1 MPSTLTPNGRY
12 KYPGSPKYNPVII
25 QNSSFSTSTRP
36 HPNILTKPENY
47 QTSFETMSKTW
58 LITGCSSGFGSE
70 MVQQALARG
79 DTVIATARNA
89 AKLSHLAALGAT
101 TLALDVTA
109 SDEIIKTVIAT
120 AIEKHGHI
128 DILVNNAG
136 AVLEGAIE
144 ETSDEEAKANF
155 NVNVFGALAVTRA
168 VLPYM
173 RERKSGVIA
182 GMGSVGG
189 WHGTVGCGIYC
200 ATKFALVP
208 IFESLRGEVKHLG
221 IEVTLIEPGYFRT
234 DLLATGNKIV
244 AKKVIDDLKPAMEPL
259 REAFK
264 NYNHN
269 QPGNPVKGSALI
281 IEALTGT
288 GRCEGKKLPMRLGMG
303 SDYVKKVEEVLA
315 EEKTALDEWRELSLS
330 TDF

>member
-1 MPSTLTPNGRY
+1 
-12 KYPGSPKYNPVII
+12 
-25 QNSSFSTSTRP
+25 
-36 HPNILTKPENY
+36 
-47 QTSFETMSKTW
+47 MSKTW

-79 DTVIATARNA
+79 DTVIATARNP

-109 SDEIIKTVIAT
+109 SDETIEGVIAS
-120 AIEKHGHI
+120 AIKKHGHI

-144 ETSDEEAKANF
+144 ETSDEEAKTSF
-155 NVNVFGALAVTRA
+155 SVNYFGTLAVMRA

-182 GMGSVGG
+182 AFGSIGG
-189 WHGTVGCGIYC
+189 WHGTVGCGVYC
-200 ATKFALVP
+200 SAKAALVP
-208 IFESLRGEVKHLG
+208 VFEALRSEIKHLG
-221 IEVTLIEPGYFRT
+221 IEVTVIEPGYFRT
-234 DLLATGNKIV
+234 DLLAAGNKVV

-281 IEALTGT
+281 VEALTGT
-288 GRCEGKKLPMRLGMG
+288 GRCEGKKLPLRLGLG
-303 SDYVKKVEEVLA
+303 SDYVKGVEEVMERERKDLA
-315 EEKTALDEWRELSLS
+315 EWRELSLS

>member
-1 MPSTLTPNGRY
+1 
-12 KYPGSPKYNPVII
+12 
-25 QNSSFSTSTRP
+25 
-36 HPNILTKPENY
+36 
-47 QTSFETMSKTW
+47 MSKTW

-70 MVQQALARG
+70 ITRQALARG
-79 DTVIATARNA
+79 DAVIATARNA

-109 SDEIIKTVIAT
+109 PDATIEAVIAT
-120 AIEKHGHI
+120 AIKKHGYI

-136 AVLEGAIE
+136 AILEGAVE
-144 ETSDEEAKANF
+144 ETSDDEAKANF

-182 GMGSVGG
+182 GMGSIGG
-189 WHGTVGCGIYC
+189 WHGTVGCGAYC

-208 IFESLRGEVKHLG
+208 IFESLRDEVKHLG

-234 DLLATGNKIV
+234 DLLAAGNKVV

-269 QPGNPVKGSALI
+269 QPGDPVKGSVLI
-281 IEALTGT
+281 VEALTGT
-288 GRCEGKKLPMRLGMG
+288 GRCEGKKLPLRLGMG
-303 SDYVKKVEEVLA
+303 SDYVKGVEEVL
-315 EEKTALDEWRELSLS
+315 EKEKKELEEWRELSLS

>member
-1 MPSTLTPNGRY
+1 
-12 KYPGSPKYNPVII
+12 
-25 QNSSFSTSTRP
+25 
-36 HPNILTKPENY
+36 
-47 QTSFETMSKTW
+47 MSKTW

-79 DTVIATARNA
+79 DTVIATARNP

-109 SDEIIKTVIAT
+109 SDEIIEGVIAS
-120 AIEKHGHI
+120 AIKKHGHI

-144 ETSDEEAKANF
+144 ETSDEEAKTSF
-155 NVNVFGALAVTRA
+155 SVNYFGTLAVMRA

-182 GMGSVGG
+182 AMGSIGG
-189 WHGTVGCGIYC
+189 WHGTVGCGVYC
-200 ATKFALVP
+200 SAKAALVP
-208 IFESLRGEVKHLG
+208 VFEALRSEIKHLG
-221 IEVTLIEPGYFRT
+221 IEVTVIEPGYFRT
-234 DLLATGNKIV
+234 DLLAAGNKVV

-288 GRCEGKKLPMRLGMG
+288 GRCEGKKLPLRLGLG
-303 SDYVKKVEEVLA
+303 SDYVKGVEEVMERERKDLA
-315 EEKTALDEWRELSLS
+315 EWRELSLS